1 MRRFFIWL
9 AVHNRCWTADRAKR
23 GLPHPSACPLCD
35 QAEETIQH
43 ILTSCVFTRQI
54 WAAVLQVGLTAAAP
68 VGCSNSFSKWW
79 RVTISAAHKN
89 LRKGLNSLIILVV
102 WEVWKHC
109 NSCVFDGLAP
119 HVDAVLQKVADE

>member
-1 MRRFFIWL
+1 MLKRL
-9 AVHNRCWTADRAKR
+9 GAVAQALGNRV
-23 GLPHPSACPLCD
+23 L
-35 QAEETIQH
+35 
-43 ILTSCVFTRQI
+43 TRQI
-54 WAAVLQVGLTAAAP
+54 WAAVFQKVGLTAAAP
-68 VGCSNSFSKWW
+68 VGFSGSFSKWW